1 MVLRDDLVD
10 EHLLEV
16 VSEELVSRA
25 YLFSLV
31 LGFDP
36 ASLFREAALEPLL
49 ICGLLRLCV
58 SLLPLAELFV
68 VCLLHVLELLFRL
81 VLLQPLQLLALVDPL
96 SQSLELLQ
104 LRPQL
109 AALRS
114 PKATLSCLAWFSL
127 SPICLSR

>member
-1 MVLRDDLVD
+1 MVLCDDLVD
-10 EHLLEV
+10 EHLLEA
-16 VSEELVSRA
+16 VSEELLSRD

-31 LGFDP
+31 LGLDP

-49 ICGLLRLCV
+49 VDSFLRLCV
-58 SLLPLAELFV
+58 SLLPLAELLV
-68 VCLLHVLELLFRL
+68 VCLLHELELLFRL

-104 LRPQL
+104 LGPQL

-114 PKATLSCLAWFSL
+114 PKATLSCLAWFSF